1 MDRYAVGLIRKPH
14 GVRGAVKVGPLTD
27 DVARFKQ
34 LKVVYIDN
42 NKYNVEKAQIN
53 GDEVILTF
61 KEVTSC
67 DMAEDLRN
75 KEIFVEKKDAV
86 KLEEG
91 RYFVVDIIGCEVE
104 VDGKAIGKI
113 TEVLQHGAADVYV
126 IKSKETECMVP
137 ALKKLLLQVD
147 VDNKKIIFDKEV
159 FEQVA
164 VYED

>member
-53 GDEVILTF
+53 GDEIILTF

-86 KLEEG
+86 ELEEG

-104 VDGKAIGKI
+104 VKN
-113 TEVLQHGAADVYV
+113 QNGALA
-126 IKSKETECMVP
+126 KM
-137 ALKKLLLQVD
+137 
-147 VDNKKIIFDKEV
+147 N
-159 FEQVA
+159 
-164 VYED
+164 

>member
-1 MDRYAVGLIRKPH
+1 MDRYAIGLIRKPH

-34 LKVVYIDN
+34 LKVVYINN
-42 NKYNVEKAQIN
+42 NKYNVEKAQISN
-53 GDEVILTF
+53 DEIILSF
-61 KEVTSC
+61 KEVTTC
-67 DMAEDLRN
+67 DMAEELRN
-75 KEIFVEKKDAV
+75 KEIFVDKKDAV

-91 RYFVVDIIGCEVE
+91 RYFVVDIIGCEVFVE
-104 VDGKAIGKI
+104 DKSIGKI

-126 IKSKETECMVP
+126 IKSQDKECMVP
-137 ALKKLLLQVD
+137 ALKKLLQNVD